1 MSDTEMDG
9 GVALNA
15 ASPTHSQLA
24 ERINSGAMDVKSPA
38 LNGAASM
45 ADSTIS
51 GRLYGFQ
58 HPLYRHTLT
67 CARPITVNKPTPFTF
82 DLGNLLAND
91 PNPVEA
97 SDEDTLRATA
107 RDAAQALIN
116 QLLSTCQIKS
126 DSEGVHLVLPS
137 PTTALPREKQ
147 LPAAKEKTKWE
158 LFAAKKGIKDKK
170 RDGKLVYDE
179 ATGEWVPKW
188 GYKGKNKDG
197 ENDWLVEVDEK
208 KEEKTGEAHDARAD
222 SRRERKDRMK
232 RNERKQR
239 NNDRAGRKNHGTA

>member
-1 MSDTEMDG
+1 
-9 GVALNA
+9 
-15 ASPTHSQLA
+15 
-24 ERINSGAMDVKSPA
+24 
-38 LNGAASM
+38 
-45 ADSTIS
+45 
-51 GRLYGFQ
+51 
-58 HPLYRHTLT
+58 
-67 CARPITVNKPTPFTF
+67 VNKPTPFTF

-91 PNPVEA
+91 PNPVPTA
-97 SDEDTLRATA
+97 SDEATLTATA

-137 PTTALPREKQ
+137 PTMPLPREKPI
-147 LPAAKEKTKWE
+147 PAAKEPTKWE
-158 LFAAKKGIKDKK
+158 RFAAKKGIKDKK

-179 ATGEWVPKW
+179 ASGEWVPKW

-208 KEEKTGEAHDARAD
+208 KEASTGEAHDARAD
-222 SRRERKDRMK
+222 SRKERKDRIR

-239 NNDRAGRKNHGTA
+239 NNDRTGRKNGQ

>member
-1 MSDTEMDG
+1 MVDIDMDG
-9 GVALNA
+9 GVVLNA

-24 ERINSGAMDVKSPA
+24 ERINGGAMDVKSPKLDA
-38 LNGAASM
+38 AASI

-51 GRLYGFQ
+51 GRL
-58 HPLYRHTLT
+58 PV
-67 CARPITVNKPTPFTF
+67 TVNKPTPFTF

-91 PNPVEA
+91 PNPVPA
-97 SDEDTLRATA
+97 SDEATLHATA

-126 DSEGVHLVLPS
+126 DSEGVHLVLPA
-137 PTTALPREKQ
+137 PTTPLPREKPI
-147 LPAAKEKTKWE
+147 PAAKEPTKWE
-158 LFAAKKGIKDKK
+158 RFAAKKGIKDKK
-170 RDGKLVYDE
+170 RDGKMVYDD
-179 ATGEWVPKW
+179 ASGEWVPKW

-222 SRRERKDRMK
+222 SRRERKDRLR

-239 NNDRAGRKNHGTA
+239 ANDRTGRKTGAAA

>member
-1 MSDTEMDG
+1 MY
-9 GVALNA
+9 
-15 ASPTHSQLA
+15 H
-24 ERINSGAMDVKSPA
+24 
-38 LNGAASM
+38 
-45 ADSTIS
+45 
-51 GRLYGFQ
+51 
-58 HPLYRHTLT
+58 
-67 CARPITVNKPTPFTF
+67 RPITVNKPTPFTF

-91 PNPVEA
+91 PNPVPVSA
-97 SDEDTLRATA
+97 DEEVLTATA

-126 DSEGVHLVLPS
+126 DSEGVHLVLPA
-137 PTTALPREKQ
+137 PITALPREKPI
-147 LPAAKEKTKWE
+147 PAAKEPTKWE
-158 LFAAKKGIKDKK
+158 RFAAKKGIKDKK
-170 RDGKLVYDE
+170 RDGKLVYDD

-222 SRRERKDRMK
+222 SRRERKDRMR

-239 NNDRAGRKNHGTA
+239 ANDRNGRKNGA